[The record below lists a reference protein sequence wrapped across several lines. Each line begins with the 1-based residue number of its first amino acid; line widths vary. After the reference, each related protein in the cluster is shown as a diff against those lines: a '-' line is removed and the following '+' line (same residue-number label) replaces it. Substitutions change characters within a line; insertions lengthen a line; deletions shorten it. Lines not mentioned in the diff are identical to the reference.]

1 MPKTSISLHMRY
13 QIRFKAMLIAWSPP
27 IRIIKAI
34 TLGCASAHPQG
45 FKPMRILNLS
55 FRVIDWFI
63 PDSAKSERSELG
75 LARNFVFTHLAGPL
89 LSQSI
94 SVFLYLSD
102 PDPGVA
108 CWTMIV
114 CIWLFWTLPFIYRW
128 SGNLQRTAMVSVE
141 LLAFT
146 SLFGAYFYG
155 GVSSPFLP
163 WLIVSLLLGFFYLSK
178 SPALIVA
185 LFAFNILIFCAA
197 QFLWGFPE
205 IVSKEDLGTVGWISI
220 LSATIYMSWMA
231 IYYASMMSRSSE
243 IERETESHRETA
255 LRLREAKD
263 RADLANRARSIFL
276 AKMSHELRTPLNA
289 VIGFSEILLENAEF
303 NDHSESKKSDL
314 KRIHAAGQHLLSL
327 VTDVLDLSKIESNYI
342 ELKIEQFDLAEAI
355 RGIVSNF
362 EPMMFKK
369 RNKLLVRCAD
379 NLGTVSTD
387 ATKLRQATLNL
398 LSNATK
404 FTENGTITLSVYRRK
419 SGAGDWIEIQVHDTG
434 IGIAK
439 SDLPHLFQNFSQANR
454 TTSTQFGGTG
464 LGLALSQKLCGL
476 MGGGITVT
484 SEIGR
489 GSTFTIRVLA
499 WMNEERHSADAI
511 ASLTARKLA
520 TAV

>member
-1 MPKTSISLHMRY
+1 MWILSLSLR
-13 QIRFKAMLIAWSPP
+13 A
-27 IRIIKAI
+27 
-34 TLGCASAHPQG
+34 
-45 FKPMRILNLS
+45 
-55 FRVIDWFI
+55 IDWFI
-63 PDSAKSERSELG
+63 PAAAKSERSELS

-94 SVFLYLSD
+94 SLFLYRSD
-102 PDPGVA
+102 PDPGFA
-108 CWTMIV
+108 CWTMIL
-114 CIWLFWTLPFIYRW
+114 CIWLFWTLPFVYRW
-128 SGNLQRTAMVSVE
+128 SGNLRWTATVSVE

-163 WLIVSLLLGFFYLSK
+163 WLIVSLLLGFFYLSQYP
-178 SPALIVA
+178 SLVVA
-185 LFAFNILIFCAA
+185 LFTFNIFMFSGA
-197 QFLWGFPE
+197 QFLWGFPD
-205 IVSKEDLGTVGWISI
+205 IVSKEDLATVGWISI

-263 RADLANRARSIFL
+263 MADVANRAKSIFL

-303 NDHSESKKSDL
+303 NGQTESKKADL
-314 KRIHAAGQHLLSL
+314 RRINAAGQHLLSL
-327 VTDVLDLSKIESNYI
+327 VTDVLDLSKIESNFI
-342 ELKIEQFDLAEAI
+342 ELKTEQFDLPNAI
-355 RGIVSNF
+355 RGIVANC
-362 EPMMFKK
+362 EPMMSKK
-369 RNKLLVRCAD
+369 GNKLIVRCAD
-379 NLGTVSTD
+379 DLGTVSTD

-398 LSNATK
+398 LSNASK
-404 FTENGTITLSVYRRK
+404 FTENGTVTLSVYRRK
-419 SGAGDWIEIQVHDTG
+419 SSAGDWIEIQVHDTG

-439 SDLPHLFQNFSQANR
+439 SDLSHLFQNFSQASR
-454 TTSTQFGGTG
+454 TTSTKYGGTG

-484 SEIGR
+484 SDIGR

-499 WMNEERHSADAI
+499 WMNDERCSDEDGAP
-511 ASLTARKLA
+511 LVPPKFA
-520 TAV
+520 TAI